1 MHGVCLYELDS
12 VQPLFP
18 LVHYRQKATRTLARF
33 WMSLTTVVQRL
44 LRTIYLT
51 SNRKLTSYASVLPSY
66 NEVTLLSQ
74 PSKLTHVNFLN
85 MPQSETRAF
94 ATKDVVLKDIQHEE
108 NSVDMS
114 KQGQTI
120 LLTDSLEE
128 VEETKQE
135 QARREMVYRKAP

>member
-94 ATKDVVLKDIQHEE
+94 ATHEE